1 MIIQKTRRSFNKVII
16 ITAACSMFSMFGT
29 SISHTKAETHSAAP
43 AVYVSP
49 QNIPASDIIS
59 IDWSPVQTAPYT
71 YWAVHNWNAGGE
83 AGGYAGFQQQSGFDE
98 NGKRTLHFA
107 IWDPISSKEAIK
119 AEYLSPNSQA
129 GLFGGEGTGLK
140 VQTTYGWKDY
150 NWYRMTM
157 RSWQEDGHTKF
168 GQWMKDV
175 TKNKWHLI
183 AIMDFPVANVA
194 FNHGLGMF
202 QEDWADSGQNV
213 REARLK
219 NGYSRKLV
227 DKQWSSWNNQNISGT
242 HDNTYQYDGGATSEY
257 VWVKAGGNTQ
267 STIGSGKIFTL
278 NQPTQPEIGKLDFD
292 IQSIYYENEKLNVS
306 WKLKEN
312 STPQFKGKIEIY
324 NNENMTG
331 QPINVIDDIKSYQ
344 NGISQSISLPTNAYA
359 KIVLTDLFDQTVE
372 KKVQIKNQ
380 SPNIFEGNEFA
391 WSLKGIGD
399 FEFAKVNLN
408 KSTEEMQIDLR
419 AGVPHNY
426 FDSTYA
432 SIKVQNTSGKVLY
445 NKEIYGNKQQNAEQA
460 KVPVKVG
467 DFIEFTHLEGENRAT
482 ITNREKNM
490 QESFGNKA
498 VYEITKEGL
507 KKVDKIVNPKPDTE
521 APTQP
526 QGLYASNVTSNSVE
540 LKWNHSTDNV
550 GVKEY
555 QVLRDGQLI
564 QTIQGT
570 TFIDQNLT
578 ANKEY
583 KYAVKA
589 VDAAGNTSNQ
599 SNILLIK
606 TKDQNISYEKWD
618 PKKAYTKGDKVEHQ
632 GKVYEAVQNH
642 QGNGDPN
649 WIFALSLWK
658 PLTLNFLS

>member
-1 MIIQKTRRSFNKVII
+1 MISQKTKQRFNKVII

-29 SISHTKAETHSAAP
+29 SILHTKAATHSAAP

-59 IDWSPVQTAPYT
+59 IDWSPVQTPPYT

-107 IWDPISSKEAIK
+107 LWDPISSKEAIK

-129 GLFGGEGTGLK
+129 GPFGGEGTGMK

-150 NWYRMTM
+150 NWYTMTM
-157 RSWQEDGHTKF
+157 RSWQENGHTKF

-175 TKNKWHLI
+175 TKNKWHQI

-227 DKQWSSWNNQNISGT
+227 DKQWSSWNNQSISGT
-242 HDNTYQYDGGATSEY
+242 HDNTYQYDGGSTSEY

-292 IQSIYYENEKLNVS
+292 IQSIYYENEKLNIS
-306 WKLKEN
+306 WQLKDS

-359 KIVLTDLFDQTVE
+359 KIVLTDIFDQTVE
-372 KKVQIKNQ
+372 KKVLIKNE
-380 SPNIFEGNEFA
+380 SPNILEGDKFA
-391 WSLKGIGD
+391 WLLKGIGD

-408 KSTEEMQIDLR
+408 KPTEEMQIDLK
-419 AGVPHNY
+419 AGVPHSY
-426 FDSTYA
+426 FASTYA
-432 SIKVQNTSGKVLY
+432 SIKVQNSSGNVLY
-445 NKEIYGNKQQNAEQA
+445 KKEIVGNKQQNAESQT
-460 KVPVKVG
+460 VPVKVG
-467 DFIEFTHLEGENRAT
+467 DYIEFTHVEGEATKEKTRAT
-482 ITNREKNM
+482 LINLENNKNETIGKTARY
-490 QESFGNKA
+490 Q
-498 VYEITKEGL
+498 VTKEGL
-507 KKVDKIVNPKPDTE
+507 KKVEKMPETTVLDGNHFGWSLKGYSDREIAKVDYNRTTEKMQVNLE
-521 APTQP
+521 AGVPHSYFNNT
-526 QGLYASNVTSNSVE
+526 YASITVKSLTGSVVYKKEIVGNRQQTAESQIVSVKVGDYIEFTHIEGDAVKEKTRATLINLENNKQEYMGKKRIYQVTSTGLN
-540 LKWNHSTDNV
+540 K
-550 GVKEY
+550 
-555 QVLRDGQLI
+555 
-564 QTIQGT
+564 
-570 TFIDQNLT
+570 ID
-578 ANKEY
+578 
-583 KYAVKA
+583 
-589 VDAAGNTSNQ
+589 
-599 SNILLIK
+599 
-606 TKDQNISYEKWD
+606 
-618 PKKAYTKGDKVEHQ
+618 
-632 GKVYEAVQNH
+632 
-642 QGNGDPN
+642 
-649 WIFALSLWK
+649 
-658 PLTLNFLS
+658 